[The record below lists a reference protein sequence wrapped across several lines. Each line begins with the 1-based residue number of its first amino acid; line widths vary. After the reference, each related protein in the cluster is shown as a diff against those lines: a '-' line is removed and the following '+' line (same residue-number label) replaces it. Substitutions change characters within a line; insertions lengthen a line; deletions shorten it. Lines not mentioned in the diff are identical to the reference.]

1 MLRIIWQPTAAGH
14 TWQGRQ
20 DQSTVAVNIRWIV
33 LAVVSLLL
41 LLLPQ
46 LLPVRST
53 ITIMNQMAITIV
65 FAMSYNMLLGQAG
78 LLSFGH
84 AIYMGLGGIFCLHL
98 MNFIQYDGWWIP
110 LPLLPLF
117 GGLFSLIIAMLF
129 GSFSTRRAGSTFA
142 MITLG
147 LCELVIASTVVIG
160 VFFAAS
166 GDRTYAPA
174 IFGYDFSTQHEVYYL
189 VTGWMLFSVAVL
201 YYLTRTPLGRMINA
215 VRDNPERAEFVGY
228 SQWLLRYLA
237 FCIGGF
243 FAGVAGGL
251 FAINFEIITGENL
264 DLAASGE
271 ILMVTVL
278 GGTGFFFGP
287 IIGAIVFTLM
297 QTVLSL
303 YTELWRLYLGILFVA
318 MTMYFPG
325 GLTGLI
331 ALHAAPLRCGGLHR
345 LFLPYCRLLFPSIIA
360 VAAIVAL
367 LELTYRQRFITTSEN
382 IVTWMGLQLSGVSV
396 TVFLM
401 ALAIAAIWI
410 AARQTG
416 QVAAAWQA
424 ACDSPFD
431 PAIGIHRQQRW
442 HVE

>member
-1 MLRIIWQPTAAGH
+1 MNNKRLAIAIG
-14 TWQGRQ
+14 
-20 DQSTVAVNIRWIV
+20 VAIF
-33 LAVVSLLL
+33 LC
-41 LLLPQ
+41 LLPV

-84 AIYMGLGGIFCLHL
+84 AIYMGLGGIFCLHI
-98 MNFIQYDGWWIP
+98 MNFVEHDGWWIP

-117 GGLFSLIIAMLF
+117 GGLFGMLIAMFF
-129 GSFSTRRAGSTFA
+129 GSFSTRRAGSTFT

-160 VFFAAS
+160 VFFATS

-174 IFGYDFSTQHEVYYL
+174 VFGHDFSTQTEVYYL
-189 VTGWMLFSVAVL
+189 VTGWMLLSVGVL
-201 YYLTRTPLGRMINA
+201 YFLSRTPAGRMINA
-215 VRDNPERAEFVGY
+215 VRDNPQRTEFVGY
-228 SQWLLRYLA
+228 SQWLLRYIA

-287 IIGAIVFTLM
+287 VIGAIVFTLM

-325 GLTGLI
+325 GLTGLL
-331 ALHAAPLRCGGLHR
+331 ALHAGPWRTGR
-345 LFLPYCRLLFPSIIA
+345 MRLLIWPYTQLLIASGAATLAVVSLLEIVYQQQNVDAATRHIVWLGMHISTTSILPWIICTVIA
-360 VAAIVAL
+360 V
-367 LELTYRQRFITTSEN
+367 T
-382 IVTWMGLQLSGVSV
+382 G
-396 TVFLM
+396 
-401 ALAIAAIWI
+401 IWI
-410 AARQTG
+410 ARRQL
-416 QVAAAWQA
+416 QRAATAYQNA
-424 ACDSPFD
+424 SDIPFD
-431 PAIGIHRQQRW
+431 PAIGIYRDQRW
-442 HVE
+442 HTH